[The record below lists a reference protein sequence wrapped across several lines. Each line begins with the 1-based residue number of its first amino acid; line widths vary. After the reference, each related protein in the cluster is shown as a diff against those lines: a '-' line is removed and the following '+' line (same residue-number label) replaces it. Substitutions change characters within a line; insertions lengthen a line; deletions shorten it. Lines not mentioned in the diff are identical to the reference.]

1 MMNLPTFKSVLGKVL
16 FIILIVVATHF
27 HLLAGIFILL
37 LFIIMRQPVFEGM
50 STMGES
56 SKDSEES
63 NVSKETGDAISTFKS
78 EYCKNGKLML
88 DDKEIT
94 PDVIKTSFPNIKFS
108 GKTCNPC
115 DDDCMFE
122 IISSNE
128 QLTVEEN
135 LRSKESNS
143 QPVDHEMSI
152 KKRE

>member
-1 MMNLPTFKSVLGKVL
+1 
-16 FIILIVVATHF
+16 
-27 HLLAGIFILL
+27 
-37 LFIIMRQPVFEGM
+37 MRQPVFEGM